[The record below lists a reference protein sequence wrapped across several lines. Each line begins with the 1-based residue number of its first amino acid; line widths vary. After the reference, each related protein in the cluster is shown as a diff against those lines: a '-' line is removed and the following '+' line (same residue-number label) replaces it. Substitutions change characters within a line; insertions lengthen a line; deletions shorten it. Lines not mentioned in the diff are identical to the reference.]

1 MVMMKRLKPMR
12 NWNRKIRLD
21 WTNTVEPKPS
31 TTKSSAS
38 KASKSKALKLK
49 ASKALFNSKKIK
61 VT

>member
-21 WTNTVEPKPS
+21 WTNTVESKPS

-38 KASKSKALKLK
+38 KGSKSKPLKLK
-49 ASKALFNSKKIK
+49 ASKA
-61 VT
+61 